1 MWPLPGEEG
10 VGGGA
15 VEVEGGEET
24 EGEGV
29 VEDEERWVT
38 EVVGTGA
45 GDLLQASKQE
55 EVEAEELSVVS
66 MVDLL
71 KVGGLDT
78 MILRIEE
85 ALVKAGMEVLAKEVK
100 DMSKEVKDMAFREL
114 EHTAKE
120 AEDTVVGELEDMA
133 VRDTTSLVVGV

>member
-1 MWPLPGEEG
+1 M
-10 VGGGA
+10 
-15 VEVEGGEET
+15 EVEGGEET

-78 MILRIEE
+78 MILSIEE
-85 ALVKAGMEVLAKEVK
+85 ALVKAGMEDLAKEVK
-100 DMSKEVKDMAFREL
+100 DMAKEVKDTAFREL

-120 AEDTVVGELEDMA
+120 AEDTVVRELEDMA

>member
-1 MWPLPGEEG
+1 M
-10 VGGGA
+10 
-15 VEVEGGEET
+15 EVEGGEET

-78 MILRIEE
+78 MILSIEE

-120 AEDTVVGELEDMA
+120 AEDTVVRELEDMA

>member
-1 MWPLPGEEG
+1 MEG
-10 VGGGA
+10 
-15 VEVEGGEET
+15 EGGEET

-78 MILRIEE
+78 MILSIEE

>member
-1 MWPLPGEEG
+1 M
-10 VGGGA
+10 
-15 VEVEGGEET
+15 EGGEET

-71 KVGGLDT
+71 NLGGLDT
-78 MILRIEE
+78 MILSIEE
-85 ALVKAGMEVLAKEVK
+85 ALVKAGMEDLAKEVK
-100 DMSKEVKDMAFREL
+100 DMSKEVKDIAFREV

>member
-1 MWPLPGEEG
+1 M
-10 VGGGA
+10 
-15 VEVEGGEET
+15 EVEGGEET

-55 EVEAEELSVVS
+55 EVEAEGLSVVS

-78 MILRIEE
+78 MILSIEE
-85 ALVKAGMEVLAKEVK
+85 ALVKAGMEDLAKEVK
-100 DMSKEVKDMAFREL
+100 DMAKEVEDMAKEVKDMAFREL

-120 AEDTVVGELEDMA
+120 AEDTVVRELEDMA

>member
-78 MILRIEE
+78 MILSIEE

-100 DMSKEVKDMAFREL
+100 DMSKEVKDMAFREV

>member
-1 MWPLPGEEG
+1 M
-10 VGGGA
+10 
-15 VEVEGGEET
+15 EGGEET

-100 DMSKEVKDMAFREL
+100 DMAKEVEDMAKEVEDMAKEVKDMAFREL

-120 AEDTVVGELEDMA
+120 AEDTVVRELEDMA

>member
-1 MWPLPGEEG
+1 M
-10 VGGGA
+10 
-15 VEVEGGEET
+15 EGGEET

-100 DMSKEVKDMAFREL
+100 DMAKEVEDMAKEVKDMAFREL

-120 AEDTVVGELEDMA
+120 AEDTVVRELEDMA

>member
-1 MWPLPGEEG
+1 M
-10 VGGGA
+10 
-15 VEVEGGEET
+15 EVEGGEET

-78 MILRIEE
+78 MILSIEE
-85 ALVKAGMEVLAKEVK
+85 ALVKAGMEDLAKEVK
-100 DMSKEVKDMAFREL
+100 DTAFREL

-120 AEDTVVGELEDMA
+120 AEDTVVRELEDMA

>member
-1 MWPLPGEEG
+1 MEEG
-10 VGGGA
+10 
-15 VEVEGGEET
+15 GGEET

-29 VEDEERWVT
+29 EEDEERWAT

-100 DMSKEVKDMAFREL
+100 DMAKEVEDMAKEVKDMAFREL

-120 AEDTVVGELEDMA
+120 AEDTVVRELEDMA

>member
-120 AEDTVVGELEDMA
+120 AEDTVVRELEDMA